1 MIMSKVKESAMA
13 MLENQFDTP
22 EMQERRESII
32 AQISTPVADV
42 GRKDDSEKSMVGL
55 IPPRAALEEGYVWG
69 MGAKKY
75 SMHNW
80 KKGLGILRICGAIL
94 RHTFAIMG
102 GQDIDPESGRH
113 HGAHIRC
120 DAAMLIE
127 FYYEGRTDLDDR
139 FKNEKTTT

>member
-1 MIMSKVKESAMA
+1 MSGVKH
-13 MLENQFDTP
+13 D
-22 EMQERRESII
+22 QEK
-32 AQISTPVADV
+32 P
-42 GRKDDSEKSMVGL
+42 MVGL
-55 IPPRAALEEGYVWG
+55 IPSRAAEEEGYVWG

-80 KKGLGILRICGAIL
+80 RGGLTVLRICGAIL
-94 RHTFAIMG
+94 RHTFAIMRG
-102 GQDIDPESGRH
+102 EDIDPESGRH

-139 FKNEKTTT
+139 YKSEKTTETYEYYPDLGYMHKKEQK